1 MNEMIVEAQKGGKVV
16 YEDCGDKSLIDLS
29 TKCFNSEKDIRAEPF
44 KYYLI

>member
-44 KYYLI
+44 KY